1 MTAGILNL
9 SLNFAFVKYFSPEY
23 KLDGVIL
30 STIIAFILVQIP
42 WESYVMFS
50 AFFNSEQGRFY
61 WQRQFRLFLLA
72 VMLSSVT
79 WCAAHLVTL
88 TGIPGLIAKAAAAGT
103 FSGGFL
109 FAFYQ
114 PQIIQLVKKA
124 LQKG

>member
-1 MTAGILNL
+1 MFGYSGYI
-9 SLNFAFVKYFSPEY
+9 SVGGSFSRA
-23 KLDGVIL
+23 LL
-30 STIIAFILVQIP
+30 
-42 WESYVMFS
+42 
-50 AFFNSEQGRFY
+50 
-61 WQRQFRLFLLA
+61 LLA
-72 VMLSSVT
+72 IMLSSVT

-114 PQIIQLVKKA
+114 PQITQLVKKA